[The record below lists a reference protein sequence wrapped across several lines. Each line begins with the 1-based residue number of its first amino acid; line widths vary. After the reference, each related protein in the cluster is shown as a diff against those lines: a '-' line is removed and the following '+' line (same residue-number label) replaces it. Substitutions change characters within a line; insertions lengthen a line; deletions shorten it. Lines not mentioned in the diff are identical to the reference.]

1 MSTEHNLEKLNEK
14 LQKRLA
20 RLQDRE
26 ERLKK
31 LCERASENI
40 PMSYVKWEKHVKP

>member
-20 RLQDRE
+20 NLQNRE
-26 ERLKK
+26 ERLRK
-31 LCERASENI
+31 LCERANDNI